1 MFLVI
6 GLNKIMMAAP
16 MNTWLKSEI
25 NENAYS
31 KVNSNLNAVFNP
43 IFKILISKRIRNNS
57 ITHKLYC

>member
-31 KVNSNLNAVFNP
+31 KVKSKCCFQSHIKNFN
-43 IFKILISKRIRNNS
+43 IKTNKKLIL
-57 ITHKLYC
+57 